1 MFGDRLKGLREERQL
16 SQRAVADKLGVT
28 QQAVAKWEAGK
39 AEPDIATINKLAD
52 LFGVSVN
59 LLLGRTDPPVPAKA
73 NDRLDIVEPYIAEG
87 LKQLSPEAKK
97 EVLEFIEYV
106 KFKYGKKEGDDSN

>member
-59 LLLGRTDPPVPAKA
+59 LLLGALTPRSRESERPPGHSGAIYSRGTQA
-73 NDRLDIVEPYIAEG
+73 AF
-87 LKQLSPEAKK
+87 A
-97 EVLEFIEYV
+97 
-106 KFKYGKKEGDDSN
+106 

>member
-1 MFGDRLKGLREERQL
+1 M
-16 SQRAVADKLGVT
+16 
-28 QQAVAKWEAGK
+28 
-39 AEPDIATINKLAD
+39 
-52 LFGVSVN
+52 
-59 LLLGRTDPPVPAKA
+59 
-73 NDRLDIVEPYIAEG
+73 EPYIAEG